1 MLDSETTFS
10 HFQAR
15 IGGFRPGSQAAAS
28 CFAELSSGSI
38 TMYRRLPHLVDAMC
52 RGLAAANINAEC
64 PSGNA
69 PTTRV
74 RLRISRIIRSSGL
87 LTAMIRGGCLS
98 VPVDPRPPRNRRH
111 SRSPNEFLGSIAFLA
126 LVGGILGFAYR
137 YFYSRGPRTNNR

>member
-52 RGLAAANINAEC
+52 RGLGAANINAEC

-98 VPVDPRPPRNRRH
+98 VPVDPRPPRNRRLSPFAQRI
-111 SRSPNEFLGSIAFLA
+111 SRFDRLARSGGWHPGVCILLFLFTRPAH
-126 LVGGILGFAYR
+126 
-137 YFYSRGPRTNNR
+137 